1 MNYIPTFLV
10 NALGFKFFGNAAI
23 SRYTK
28 IIEPIL
34 SSKLLNS
41 LGKKEAVKI
50 LAPLCFKNITA
61 TSETVPVSPPYTAI
75 PIGVPIRGAIIP
87 VTTPIKIAFTKV
99 KFILRNA
106 NPVISPI
113 AMLTSINGIPE
124 TEPLKMLVKIFVAPP
139 TTAPYHGPKK
149 MAINIVPITS
159 R

>member
-1 MNYIPTFLV
+1 MT
-10 NALGFKFFGNAAI
+10 
-23 SRYTK
+23 SRYTR

-34 SSKLLNS
+34 SNKLLKS
-41 LGKKEAVKI
+41 FGMKEAVKI

-75 PIGVPIRGAIIP
+75 PIGVPMSGATIP
-87 VTTPIKIAFTKV
+87 VTTPIKMAFTKV
-99 KFILRNA
+99 KLMLRNA
-106 NPVISPI
+106 NPVMRPI

-124 TEPLKMLVKIFVAPP
+124 TEPLKMLVKMLVAPP
-139 TTAPYHGPKK
+139 TTAPYHGPKN